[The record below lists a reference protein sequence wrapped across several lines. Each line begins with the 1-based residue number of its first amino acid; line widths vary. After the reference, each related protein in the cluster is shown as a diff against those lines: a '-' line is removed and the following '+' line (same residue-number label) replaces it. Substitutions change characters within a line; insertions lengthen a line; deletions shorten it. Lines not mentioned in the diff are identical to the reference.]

1 MMNTAKFKTSLTV
14 LVIAGAAIALVVQ
27 HQNQAK
33 LRGEIRSLRQQI
45 ARLQAENESLSNRLT
60 RAKGERVLRLP
71 APPIQ
76 ITTPPATPLEELQS
90 TNLYGRI
97 QAGVPLTGKQ
107 VESYLKAH
115 GRNAAS
121 LLAAYRT
128 TGDPALLAEAAQ
140 KYPNDP
146 LVALEAASAN
156 NASPEA
162 RRQWLEAFKQ
172 AAPENAL
179 PNYLLARD
187 YFKAGQLDQA
197 VQELIAASG
206 KPQVQDYFVN
216 RMSDDEEF
224 YLAAGYSAAEA
235 KALGPEQLELMPNR
249 GDLKQLAYDM
259 VELAKS
265 YQRAGDEAS
274 AQAALQMTAQL
285 GRRGQIGGPGQITVD
300 KFLGF
305 AMETLALNV
314 MNPSSP
320 YGDNGQTVQDRLNQI
335 AQQKAALKELVTQS
349 EPFRQ
354 TMADQDWIGFSDR
367 LKIFGEEA
375 ALRWMLSK
383 YGQQ

>member
-1 MMNTAKFKTSLTV
+1 MDTAKFKPSLTV
-14 LVIAGAAIALVVQ
+14 LVIAGAAIALAVQ

-33 LRGEIRSLRQQI
+33 LSGEIHSLHQQI
-45 ARLQAENESLSNRLT
+45 ARLQGENEGLSNRLT
-60 RAKGERVLRLP
+60 RARGERVLRLP
-71 APPIQ
+71 APPMQ
-76 ITTPPATPLEELQS
+76 ITTPPAALPEESQT

-97 QAGVPLTGKQ
+97 QAGVQLTAKQ
-107 VESYLKAH
+107 VEPYLKAH

-128 TGDPALLAEAAQ
+128 TGDPALLTEAMQ
-140 KYPNDP
+140 KHPTDP
-146 LVALEAASAN
+146 LVALEAVSAKDV
-156 NASPEA
+156 SPEA

-172 AAPENAL
+172 SAPENAL

-187 YFKAGQLDQA
+187 YFKAGQTDQA

-206 KPQVQDYFVN
+206 KSQFQDYFVD
-216 RMSDDEEF
+216 RMSDDEEA

-265 YQRAGDEAS
+265 YERVGDKAS

-285 GRRGQIGGPGQITVD
+285 GRRGHTGGPGQPCID
-300 KFLGF
+300 QFLGF
-305 AMETLALNV
+305 AMETLALNA
-314 MNPSSP
+314 MDPNSP
-320 YGDNGQTVQDRLNQI
+320 YGDTGQSVRDRLTQV

-375 ALRWMLSK
+375 ALRWVLGK
-383 YGQQ
+383 YGQK